1 MKGDLKMAM
10 FPTKRVIIPVDF
22 SDVSFTAIDT
32 AVEFVDELA
41 HVTVVH
47 VLEEVSP
54 VEPGA
59 MWNALDRQSRIQH
72 TEKVLQSQL
81 KERGY
86 EGVSVDVRVGSAA
99 HEIIESADHEKAEL
113 IVLTSHGRTGLQ
125 RLLIGSVAERVT
137 RLAHCPV
144 LILRD

>member
-1 MKGDLKMAM
+1 MAM
-10 FPTKRVIIPVDF
+10 FPIKRIVVPVDF
-22 SDVSFTAIDT
+22 SPVSFTAIDT
-32 AVEFVDELA
+32 AVALVDELA

-59 MWNALDRQSRIQH
+59 MWNALDRETRIQH
-72 TEKVLQSQL
+72 TRKLLQSQL
-81 KERGY
+81 TEGGH
-86 EGVSVDVRVGSAA
+86 EGVKVDVRIGAAA
-99 HEIIESADHEKAEL
+99 HEIIELANHEKADL